1 MSTALRAVGLRA
13 PLRLAAAVPALV
25 LSDPMRNAD
34 AIVSVIRRAEEEKAD
49 YLALPELCLA
59 GATAGTLLAH
69 PVMLQACQEAL
80 RKIADATLRTN
91 VTVSVGLPYEIGGE
105 VLSAAAIL
113 RGGRV
118 HAIIPA
124 ASRENPYGFLPALAR
139 CSSRRQA
146 LTPVPRLSVAFG
158 NELFDREADIREGCV
173 LLMPSSLNATARS
186 FREVKAALAAR
197 SARTGMAIAYAAA
210 GLGESTTSFVFD
222 GLCAIAAGG
231 EVLAV
236 SKPLEKE
243 PFVIA
248 EVDSEK
254 LLAFEPYPAEP
265 VSTGRFVSDE
275 ADIRSEELVR
285 ILDLQAAALAR
296 RLTHIRSKG
305 FVLGISG
312 GLDSAL
318 ALLAAAAAA
327 DRLNMPRSCIVA
339 ISMPGFGTSGRTKN
353 NAELLPRALGCEYRE
368 ISVVPASRQHFSDIG
383 HDEANRNVVY
393 ENAQARE
400 RTKILLSIANA
411 EGLLEVGTGDLS
423 EIALGWCTFGGDH
436 MAQYGINS
444 SIPKTVI
451 RMVVSAAKERFPA
464 AADILQDILDTPVSP
479 ELLPTDS
486 EGEIAQKTEEVV
498 GSYELHDFFI
508 WHFLKGKGPREL
520 YDMAVKELP
529 FPKKEIHRVLGVFL
543 RRFFA
548 SQFKRNSAPE
558 APLVVASIA
567 PDVFT
572 MPSDMAG
579 VPFMQE
585 YESIPVPEE
594 EE

>member
-1 MSTALRAVGLRA
+1 MSTALRAIGLRA

-59 GATAGTLLAH
+59 GATAGTLLTH
-69 PVMLQACQEAL
+69 PVMLRECQDAL
-80 RKIADATLRTN
+80 RRIADATMRTN
-91 VTVSVGLPYEIGGE
+91 VTVSVGLPYEIGGQ

-124 ASRENPYGFLPALAR
+124 SSRENPYGFLPALAR
-139 CSSRRQA
+139 CASRRQA

-158 NELFDREADIREGCV
+158 NELFDKEADVREGCV

-186 FREVKAALAAR
+186 FREVQAALAAR

-248 EVDSEK
+248 EVDSER
-254 LLAFEPYPAEP
+254 LMAFEPYPAEP
-265 VSTGRFVSDE
+265 LSTGRFVSEE
-275 ADIRSEELVR
+275 ADIQKEELTR

-327 DRLNMPRSCIVA
+327 DRLGMPRSCVVA

-383 HDEANRNVVY
+383 HDENNRNVVY

-451 RMVVSAAKERFPA
+451 RMVVNAAKERFPA

-520 YDMAVKELP
+520 FDMAAKELP

-572 MPSDMAG
+572 MPSDMVGA
-579 VPFMQE
+579 PFMRE

-594 EE
+594 E

>member
-1 MSTALRAVGLRA
+1 MSTALRAIGLRA

-59 GATAGTLLAH
+59 GATAGTLLTH
-69 PVMLQACQEAL
+69 PVMLRECQDAL
-80 RKIADATLRTN
+80 RRIADATMRTN
-91 VTVSVGLPYEIGGE
+91 VTVSVGLPYEIGGQ

-124 ASRENPYGFLPALAR
+124 SSRENPYGFLPALAR
-139 CSSRRQA
+139 CASRRQA

-158 NELFDREADIREGCV
+158 NELFDKEADVREGCV

-186 FREVKAALAAR
+186 FREVQAALAAR

-248 EVDSEK
+248 EVDSER
-254 LLAFEPYPAEP
+254 LMAFEPYPAEP
-265 VSTGRFVSDE
+265 LSTGRFVSEE
-275 ADIRSEELVR
+275 ADIQKEELTR

-327 DRLNMPRSCIVA
+327 DRLGMPRSCVVA

-353 NAELLPRALGCEYRE
+353 NAKLLPRALGCEYRE

-383 HDEANRNVVY
+383 HDENNRNVVY

-451 RMVVSAAKERFPA
+451 RMVVNAAKERFPA

-520 YDMAVKELP
+520 FDMAAKELP

-572 MPSDMAG
+572 MPSDMVGA
-579 VPFMQE
+579 PFMRE

-594 EE
+594 E